1 MTSPDS
7 LANYYFDEDEA
18 DKVIGFFAECL
29 THSTGQWR
37 GKPFEL
43 LDWQIDYLRELFGW
57 RRKDNHKRRYR
68 QSALFISRK
77 QGKTEL
83 AAAIALYC
91 LHCENEPAAQ
101 CFNVAADTD
110 QAALCFNAAKA
121 MTENEHELDSRS
133 EIYKRSILVPNSG
146 SVYRVLS
153 SSASTK
159 HGLNVHYCG
168 IDELHCIEDRELVDV
183 FTTGTLARNNSL
195 ILYTSTAG
203 FNKNSI
209 CYEIWD
215 YALKVQDGIIDDP
228 TFLPCI
234 YAAPDDADWK
244 DPATWQAAC
253 PSMGHTVD
261 LSFYEQ
267 ECLKAQQVPAYENV
281 FRRLYLNQWTESDSR
296 WLSSTIWDDCKN
308 LNYPNLAGQPCYAGL
323 DLSSVQD
330 ITALVLTFP
339 NIAGK
344 TYTLPFFFVPQVQI
358 WERSR
363 KDKVPYPQWVE
374 QGHLIATDS
383 KAVDQQAIRLKIHEL
398 GEKYQIKEIAIDRWN
413 ASQLMTDLEAD
424 GFEVVGFGQGYGSMS
439 APAKQLETMLINGD
453 LQHPDNPVL
462 NWMCA
467 NTVVEQDAAGNV
479 KPSKKKSSEKIDGIV
494 ALCMA
499 LGRAMANVDL
509 DVNDCEVIF

>member
-1 MTSPDS
+1 MTNPDS

-18 DKVIGFFAECL
+18 DKVIDFFSECL

-37 GKPFEL
+37 CKPFEL
-43 LDWQIDYLRELFGW
+43 LEWQVKYLRELFGW
-57 RRKDNHKRRYR
+57 RRSDNGKRRYR

-121 MTENEHELDSRS
+121 MTENEIELSTRS
-133 EIYKRSILVPNSG
+133 EIYKRSIVVPNTG

-168 IDELHCIEDRELVDV
+168 IDELHCIDDRELVDV

-203 FNKNSI
+203 FDKNSI

-234 YAAPDDADWK
+234 YSAPDDADWT
-244 DPATWQAAC
+244 DPEVWKAAC

-261 LSFYEQ
+261 QSFYEQ
-267 ECLKAQQVPAYENV
+267 ECLKAQQVPAYENT

-296 WLSSTIWDDCKN
+296 WLSSSVWDDCKN
-308 LNYPNLAGQPCYAGL
+308 ENYPDFSGLPCYIGL

-330 ITALVLTFP
+330 FTALFLGFP
-339 NIAGK
+339 IDGK
-344 TYTLPFFFVPQVQI
+344 FYVVPYFFVPQVQI

-374 QGHLIATDS
+374 NGYLIATDS

-439 APAKQLETMLINGD
+439 APSKQLETMLINGD
-453 LQHPDNPVL
+453 FKHPNNPVL

-467 NTVVEQDAAGNV
+467 NTVVEIDAAGNT

-494 ALCMA
+494 ASIMA
-499 LGRAMANVDL
+499 LGRAMANIEL
-509 DVNDCEVIF
+509 DVNDEVIF

>member
-1 MTSPDS
+1 M
-7 LANYYFDEDEA
+7 
-18 DKVIGFFAECL
+18 
-29 THSTGQWR
+29 
-37 GKPFEL
+37 
-43 LDWQIDYLRELFGW
+43 FGW
-57 RRKDNHKRRYR
+57 RRSDNGKRRYR

-121 MTENEHELDSRS
+121 MTENEIELSTRS
-133 EIYKRSILVPNSG
+133 EIYKRSIVVPNTG

-168 IDELHCIEDRELVDV
+168 IDELHCIDDRELVDV

-203 FNKNSI
+203 FDKNSI
-209 CYEIWD
+209 CFEIWD
-215 YALKVQDGIIDDP
+215 YALKVQEGIIDDP

-234 YAAPDDADWK
+234 YSAPDDADWT
-244 DPATWQAAC
+244 DPEVWKAAC

-261 LSFYEQ
+261 QSFYEQ
-267 ECLKAQQVPAYENV
+267 ECLKAQQVPAYENT

-296 WLSSTIWDDCKN
+296 WLSSSVWEDCKN
-308 LNYPNLAGQPCYAGL
+308 EHYPDFAGLPCYIGL

-330 ITALVLTFP
+330 ITALVLGFP
-339 NIAGK
+339 IDGK
-344 TYTLPFFFVPQVQI
+344 FYVVPYFFVPQVQI

-374 QGHLIATDS
+374 NGYLIATDS

-439 APAKQLETMLINGD
+439 APSKQLETMLINGD
-453 LQHPDNPVL
+453 FQHPNNPVL

-467 NTVVEQDAAGNV
+467 NTVVEIDAAGNT

-494 ALCMA
+494 ATIMA
-499 LGRAMANVDL
+499 LGRAMANIEL
-509 DVNDCEVIF
+509 DVNDEVIF